1 MASTPDLVGRAR
13 ECHALDRMLDSAR
26 GGESAV
32 LVIRGEAGIG
42 KSALLQYCGRQA
54 RDCRILQIAGVESE
68 FEMPFAALHQLCR
81 PMVGRLAAIPG
92 PQQDALNV
100 AFGLAAGNPPDRFF
114 VGLAVL
120 SLLTEVAAE
129 QPLVCLVDDAQWLD
143 EASAQILA
151 FVGRRLLAEAVVLIF
166 AVREVAAERQFPALP
181 ALTIEGLAMEDG
193 RALLA
198 TVVPGHIDVRVRDR
212 IVAETRGNPLALLE
226 LPRAMSR
233 AELSGGYAAP
243 ASALSDDLLDHY
255 RRRIRALPERT
266 RQLMLLA
273 AADPTGNATLL
284 WRAGQALGV
293 GRDAA
298 AVAESEQLLEIGR
311 QVRFRHPLVRSA
323 AYLDGLP
330 EDRRAAHLALAAA
343 TDEHVDR
350 ERRVWHLASAA
361 TGFDDEIAAELDLM
375 AGAARARGGVAA
387 AAAFLERGAVL
398 TSEPRLRAE
407 RTLGAAEANRY
418 SGAFEAAFGLVAAA
432 EAVAVD
438 DLQRARVERLRGE
451 IQWASTPGREA
462 PVLLLRAAAR
472 LERLDVGL
480 ARETYLQAWLASFTA
495 GRFAQA
501 GGHLREVSQAAR
513 RAPRPDHPTSYCDLF
528 LDGYAALVSEG
539 HAAGEQP
546 LRDAVN
552 MFRDGQPDADW
563 LQWGWVAT
571 GAACMIWDADSLAL
585 LSARHIEVCRAT
597 GALAPLVFALA
608 SFAMVAVWRGDFEA
622 ATALIAESAAL
633 KDVTGIRMHA
643 PGELMLA
650 AYQGRPEE
658 ASPLISSVVSD
669 AIASGEGLGFD
680 VAQWT
685 TAILHNG
692 LGGYAKASAAAEQ
705 VVDEMLETNMTGWAL
720 AELVEGAARS
730 GNAELAAEA
739 LRRMSAA
746 VEHLSGSDWALGI
759 AARSRAQLAEGAAA
773 ERCYAEAIERLGRTP
788 FRVELARAHL
798 LYGEWLRRAG
808 RRFDARR
815 HLRTAYDS
823 FASIGA
829 EAFAER
835 TRRELLATGEKVGR
849 RQLGTRNNLTAQE
862 KHVARL
868 ARDGQSNSEIGAE
881 LFLSGRTV
889 EWHLGKIYTKLGIA
903 SRRELQTVL
912 PRLDR

>member
-1 MASTPDLVGRAR
+1 M
-13 ECHALDRMLDSAR
+13 
-26 GGESAV
+26 
-32 LVIRGEAGIG
+32 
-42 KSALLQYCGRQA
+42 
-54 RDCRILQIAGVESE
+54 
-68 FEMPFAALHQLCR
+68 
-81 PMVGRLAAIPG
+81 
-92 PQQDALNV
+92 
-100 AFGLAAGNPPDRFF
+100 
-114 VGLAVL
+114 
-120 SLLTEVAAE
+120 
-129 QPLVCLVDDAQWLD
+129 
-143 EASAQILA
+143 
-151 FVGRRLLAEAVVLIF
+151 
-166 AVREVAAERQFPALP
+166 
-181 ALTIEGLAMEDG
+181 
-193 RALLA
+193 
-198 TVVPGHIDVRVRDR
+198 
-212 IVAETRGNPLALLE
+212 
-226 LPRAMSR
+226 
-233 AELSGGYAAP
+233 
-243 ASALSDDLLDHY
+243 
-255 RRRIRALPERT
+255 
-266 RQLMLLA
+266 
-273 AADPTGNATLL
+273 
-284 WRAGQALGV
+284 
-293 GRDAA
+293 
-298 AVAESEQLLEIGR
+298 
-311 QVRFRHPLVRSA
+311 
-323 AYLDGLP
+323 
-330 EDRRAAHLALAAA
+330 
-343 TDEHVDR
+343 
-350 ERRVWHLASAA
+350 
-361 TGFDDEIAAELDLM
+361 
-375 AGAARARGGVAA
+375 
-387 AAAFLERGAVL
+387 
-398 TSEPRLRAE
+398 
-407 RTLGAAEANRY
+407 
-418 SGAFEAAFGLVAAA
+418 
-432 EAVAVD
+432 
-438 DLQRARVERLRGE
+438 
-451 IQWASTPGREA
+451 
-462 PVLLLRAAAR
+462 LLLRAAAR

-513 RAPRPDHPTSYCDLF
+513 RAPRPDHATSYCDLF

-539 HAAGEQP
+539 HAAGEQS

-571 GAACMIWDADSLAL
+571 GSACMIWDADSLAV
-585 LSARHIEVCRAT
+585 LSARHIEVCRAA

-829 EAFAER
+829 EAFGER

>member
-1 MASTPDLVGRAR
+1 
-13 ECHALDRMLDSAR
+13 
-26 GGESAV
+26 
-32 LVIRGEAGIG
+32 
-42 KSALLQYCGRQA
+42 
-54 RDCRILQIAGVESE
+54 
-68 FEMPFAALHQLCR
+68 
-81 PMVGRLAAIPG
+81 
-92 PQQDALNV
+92 
-100 AFGLAAGNPPDRFF
+100 
-114 VGLAVL
+114 
-120 SLLTEVAAE
+120 
-129 QPLVCLVDDAQWLD
+129 
-143 EASAQILA
+143 
-151 FVGRRLLAEAVVLIF
+151 
-166 AVREVAAERQFPALP
+166 
-181 ALTIEGLAMEDG
+181 
-193 RALLA
+193 
-198 TVVPGHIDVRVRDR
+198 
-212 IVAETRGNPLALLE
+212 
-226 LPRAMSR
+226 
-233 AELSGGYAAP
+233 
-243 ASALSDDLLDHY
+243 
-255 RRRIRALPERT
+255 
-266 RQLMLLA
+266 
-273 AADPTGNATLL
+273 
-284 WRAGQALGV
+284 
-293 GRDAA
+293 
-298 AVAESEQLLEIGR
+298 
-311 QVRFRHPLVRSA
+311 
-323 AYLDGLP
+323 
-330 EDRRAAHLALAAA
+330 
-343 TDEHVDR
+343 
-350 ERRVWHLASAA
+350 
-361 TGFDDEIAAELDLM
+361 
-375 AGAARARGGVAA
+375 
-387 AAAFLERGAVL
+387 
-398 TSEPRLRAE
+398 
-407 RTLGAAEANRY
+407 
-418 SGAFEAAFGLVAAA
+418 
-432 EAVAVD
+432 
-438 DLQRARVERLRGE
+438 
-451 IQWASTPGREA
+451 
-462 PVLLLRAAAR
+462 VLLLRAAAR

-513 RAPRPDHPTSYCDLF
+513 RAPRPDHATSYCDLF

-539 HAAGEQP
+539 HAGGEQP

-571 GAACMIWDADSLAL
+571 GTACMIWDADSLAL
-585 LSARHIEVCRAT
+585 LSARHIEVCRAA

-658 ASPLISSVVSD
+658 ASPLISAVVSD

-773 ERCYAEAIERLGRTP
+773 ETCYAEAIERLGRTP

-798 LYGEWLRRAG
+798 LYGEWLRRAS

-889 EWHLGKIYTKLGIA
+889 EWHLGKVYTKLGIA